1 MNDREEVAC
10 VPQFNKKTPKEECP
24 CINCRKLRDGA
35 RILGLNEADG
45 MEAYEENELPSTIDI
60 VFIDKYSSD
69 EVLLRH
75 GYDEKMK
82 TLLSR
87 YAAMREVPLKSLRFK
102 YEDRMLFVSSI
113 GNKSPYDLSMQNHD
127 VVYVS
132 RLGNVDVKQDEAES
146 TKKSGPSQAST
157 SAAKGKTK
165 SKKKAPTQPT

>member
-1 MNDREEVAC
+1 
-10 VPQFNKKTPKEECP
+10 
-24 CINCRKLRDGA
+24 
-35 RILGLNEADG
+35 
-45 MEAYEENELPSTIDI
+45 
-60 VFIDKYSSD
+60 
-69 EVLLRH
+69 
-75 GYDEKMK
+75 
-82 TLLSR
+82 
-87 YAAMREVPLKSLRFK
+87 MREVPLKSLRFK

-113 GNKSPYDLSMQNHD
+113 GNKSPYDLGMQNHD